1 MAGNVSSSCPLFS
14 PEKIR
19 SPAKG
24 QLKEPSPASI
34 DQPIGTRSW
43 TIDGAGKMEKHPWD
57 EKEPI
62 I

>member
-1 MAGNVSSSCPLFS
+1 MAGNVSSSCPLTGGL
-14 PEKIR
+14 R